1 MKLGVFV
8 PSYLLPGQN
17 AKHGDQVRRF
27 AVKAEELG
35 FDSLFITDHL
45 LTAARFYRVSWTEPM
60 MTLSHVAA
68 VTSRV
73 KLGTSVLVLPT
84 RQPVVLAK
92 EIATL
97 QHLSGGRFV
106 YGIGTGWYPP
116 EFESTGGTRQQRGRR
131 TDEVLEASMRLLKGA
146 NVSFEGTYYRM
157 TDITVEPLSHVP
169 PVWVAGGQ
177 QYAHEASPD
186 KAEMSPKV
194 LERICRWD
202 GWITRPTAHPTQMVE
217 DLAEIDAELAR
228 SGTSRAQKKFTVAHE
243 NFCWLSEKTSK
254 DEAIEEQKR
263 YMLAVVSDERP
274 WEYIEA
280 VYLTGT
286 IDTIQRRIQERIDAG
301 VEEIFLHTMTAD
313 LGQLELFAK
322 HILEPFRRVQ
332 PGSAAPPALRAT
344 SPRSGEDAP

>member
-8 PSYLLPGQN
+8 PSYLLPGQD
-17 AKHGDQVRRF
+17 AKHGEQIRRF
-27 AVKAEELG
+27 AVQAEELG

-60 MTLSHVAA
+60 LTLAHVAA

-116 EFESTGGTRQQRGRR
+116 EFESTGSTRQQRGAR
-131 TDEVLEASMRLLKGA
+131 TDEVLEASMKLLSGA
-146 NVSFEGTYYRM
+146 HVSFEGKYYRM
-157 TDITVEPLSHVP
+157 EDITVEPLSRVP

-186 KAEMSPKV
+186 KAEMSPNV
-194 LERICRWD
+194 LDRICRWD
-202 GWITRPTAHPTQMVE
+202 GWIARPTAAPEQIADDLGKIDVE
-217 DLAEIDAELAR
+217 LKR
-228 SGTSRAQKKFTVAHE
+228 QGTSRREKRFTVAHE
-243 NFCWLSEKTSK
+243 NFCWLSEKASR
-254 DEAIEEQKR
+254 EAAVDEQKR
-263 YMLAVVSDERP
+263 YMLGVVSDERP
-274 WEYIEA
+274 WDYIEA

-286 IDTIQRRIQERIDAG
+286 IDDIQRRIQRRIDAG

-313 LGQLELFAK
+313 PKQLDLMAK
-322 HILEPFRRVQ
+322 HILEPFTRVETK
-332 PGSAAPPALRAT
+332 AIL
-344 SPRSGEDAP
+344 